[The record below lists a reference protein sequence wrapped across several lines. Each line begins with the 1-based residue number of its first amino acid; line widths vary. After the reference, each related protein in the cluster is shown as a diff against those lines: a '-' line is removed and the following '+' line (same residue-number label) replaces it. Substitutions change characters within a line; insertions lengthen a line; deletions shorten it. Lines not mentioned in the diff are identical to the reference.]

1 LKLSSNC
8 FVFSG
13 PAQAPPLEVVDR
25 VAYGGRQHYEAGQ
38 FQVEIVATPEEAV
51 GKRANFFS

>member
-1 LKLSSNC
+1 L
-8 FVFSG
+8 FFSG